1 MDVEGKDRIS
11 NSVACYTLGSS
22 QCFNSNRIVVKEDKY
37 MSGAIAYLGFIG
49 IMFVIAMGLF
59 FGLKFAKVI

>member
-1 MDVEGKDRIS
+1 
-11 NSVACYTLGSS
+11 
-22 QCFNSNRIVVKEDKY
+22 

-49 IMFVIAMGLF
+49 VMFVIAMGLF